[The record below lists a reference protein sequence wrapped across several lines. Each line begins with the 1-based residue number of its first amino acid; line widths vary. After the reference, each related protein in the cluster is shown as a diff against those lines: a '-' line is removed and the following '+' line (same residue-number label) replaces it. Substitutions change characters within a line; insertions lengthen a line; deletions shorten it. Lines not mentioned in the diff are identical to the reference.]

1 MTAQV
6 ACFGEALWDI
16 FELPGGDAS
25 LTRYQRVLG
34 GAPANVAV
42 GLARLGVRASLIA
55 GVGRDAFGEALAE
68 HLREDGVDVRSLV
81 WMKRRTGVTFVSR
94 DEQGQPSFLF
104 YRHETADVSLSAAD
118 IVPAMAAA
126 RWALLGSSTMMTPD
140 LRAATR
146 EFITHAVAKRAA
158 IFFDLNLRPHLWAT
172 RKDMVAAVEALAPH
186 ASVIKASA
194 DDLAALGTEGKALT
208 LLRKCAPEATIIVTR
223 GEGTAAAMGAFGEV
237 ALAARRA
244 PCVDAT
250 GAGDAFI
257 AGTLAVLVKHNA
269 RPKVRVWDSRALW
282 ERALDVG
289 HRMGQKAVSRVGAV
303 TGLVRLEAIRNR
315 VNAQLR

>member
-1 MTAQV
+1 VISHV

-16 FELPGGDAS
+16 FELPGGNVS
-25 LTRYQRVLG
+25 RTRYERVLG

-55 GVGRDAFGEALAE
+55 GLGRDAFGEALAE
-68 HLREDGVDVRSLV
+68 HLRKDGVDVRRLV

-94 DEQGQPSFLF
+94 DANGQPSFLF
-104 YRHETADVSLSAAD
+104 YRHETADVSVTEAD
-118 IVPAMAAA
+118 ITLAMADAP
-126 RWALLGSSTMMTPD
+126 WVHLGSSTMMTPD
-140 LRAATR
+140 LAAATR
-146 EFITHAVAKRAA
+146 LFVAHATAKQAG

-172 RKDMVAAVEALAPH
+172 PRAMVTAVEALASH

-194 DDLAALGTEGKALT
+194 DDLKALGTEGKALA
-208 LLRKCAPEATIIVTR
+208 LLRSCAPEATLIVTR
-223 GEGTAAAMGAFGEV
+223 GEGIAVAMGGFGEV
-237 ALAARRA
+237 ALAARRSR
-244 PCVDAT
+244 CVDAT

-257 AGTLAVLVKHNA
+257 AGALAVLVKHKA
-269 RPKVRVWDSRALW
+269 RPKGPIWESRALW

-303 TGLVRLEAIRNR
+303 TGLVRLDAIRNR
-315 VNAQLR
+315 VDAQLP